1 MFNLMIA
8 RKRKKLTQEQLAK
21 ILKVDRITISRWERG
36 EARPNIDKLKKLGE
50 ILEVTTDNLLE
61 E

>member
-1 MFNLMIA
+1 MFNLMVA

-21 ILKVDRITISRWERG
+21 LLKVDRITISRWERG
-36 EARPNIDKLKKLGE
+36 EVKPNIYKLKRIAEL
-50 ILEVTTDNLLE
+50 LEVTTDNLLE